1 MRLLKIAV
9 MLKEILQ
16 KEKKSRIKMAF
27 LQTNKLNRNR
37 TKEHNFSYLSGG
49 RDHCNNLE
57 QIRNT

>member
-1 MRLLKIAV
+1 

-57 QIRNT
+57 QIGNT